1 MVKRPENMKNT
12 LKNLQ
17 NFIPRKL
24 KKQNKILQKNQEG
37 VKVEPAS
44 KLSLVSGNYL
54 QPKVPDG
61 VDLASAEA
69 EIRHVFGDTP
79 ITEASIG
86 AAPPGNNIAQ
96 WLGLTPRDL
105 RAWIFFSTD
114 STQFVGSLLGA
125 WMSRGFPS
133 PRVGL
138 QPPSLVVRVTRVMD

>member
-37 VKVEPAS
+37 VKVEPVS

-96 WLGLTPRDL
+96 CLTLFPIYLSLFIVSTLCLRRRRPR
-105 RAWIFFSTD
+105 SK
-114 STQFVGSLLGA
+114 SVYYC
-125 WMSRGFPS
+125 SR
-133 PRVGL
+133 RRRNV
-138 QPPSLVVRVTRVMD
+138 

>member
-1 MVKRPENMKNT
+1 MQILKQMVKRPENMKNT

-96 WLGLTPRDL
+96 WACAIGVRGEGGLGSKV
-105 RAWIFFSTD
+105 AAVS
-114 STQFVGSLLGA
+114 QKY
-125 WMSRGFPS
+125 
-133 PRVGL
+133 
-138 QPPSLVVRVTRVMD
+138 

>member
-1 MVKRPENMKNT
+1 MQILKQMVKRPENMKNT
-12 LKNLQ
+12 LKNQQ

-96 WLGLTPRDL
+96 WELLRSLDSCCQPLTMAQVL
-105 RAWIFFSTD
+105 
-114 STQFVGSLLGA
+114 VGA
-125 WMSRGFPS
+125 EFT
-133 PRVGL
+133 
-138 QPPSLVVRVTRVMD
+138 PP